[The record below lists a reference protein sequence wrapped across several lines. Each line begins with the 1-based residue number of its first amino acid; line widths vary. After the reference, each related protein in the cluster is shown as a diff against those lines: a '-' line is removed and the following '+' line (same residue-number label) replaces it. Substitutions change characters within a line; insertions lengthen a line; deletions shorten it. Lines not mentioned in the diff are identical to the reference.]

1 MLVTSFNKI
10 HGGRTCIGLRS
21 LAAAIRFW
29 LRTVIHPTHLCHSG
43 WRLAMD
49 IMLGG
54 SKREPGRDEYV
65 TSMGRRIARRAGRLS
80 LGVAVSCWTG
90 LVPQWSRAYLL

>member
-29 LRTVIHPTHLCHSG
+29 LRTVIHSTYLCHSG
-43 WRLAMD
+43 WRLAVD
-49 IMLGG
+49 TVLGG
-54 SKREPGRDEYV
+54 SKREPRRDEYV
-65 TSMGRRIARRAGRLS
+65 TSMERRIARRAGRLS
-80 LGVAVSCWTG
+80 
-90 LVPQWSRAYLL
+90 